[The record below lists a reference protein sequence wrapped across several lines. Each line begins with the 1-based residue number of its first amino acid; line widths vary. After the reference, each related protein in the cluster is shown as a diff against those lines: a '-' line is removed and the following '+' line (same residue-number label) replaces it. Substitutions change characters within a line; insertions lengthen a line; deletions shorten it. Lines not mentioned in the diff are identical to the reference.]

1 MKTAED
7 FEMLVSDLTELEME
21 SLLEV
26 CNQKLYRDKM
36 NALREKLFR
45 EDDLGTMED
54 LEDEVKELES
64 KNEKLQD
71 KLDRARTLASEAI
84 STLEDI

>member
-7 FEMLVSDLTELEME
+7 FEILVSDLTELEME

-54 LEDEVKELES
+54 SEDEIKELES